1 MKLLILW
8 DVDGTLVDFQGL
20 ASSIYAEAFQSV
32 TGIELLHEPVTTGR
46 TEWAIIDAL
55 LAAHDIPSTDELR
68 TAFFAAIDQSTARMV
83 SELAAR
89 GRVLPGVAITLVHL
103 AGIPNV
109 VQSVATGNT
118 PTVAHRKLHVL
129 GLAHLVDLDVGGY
142 GTDSPHRPDL
152 VKHAIKRATQRHG
165 MAPERVIVVGDTPWD
180 IEAARAH
187 GAIAVG
193 LATGAFSEEE
203 PHEVGAALCL
213 AGLRTGPQRY
223 RLYGTLG
230 ISVLG

>member
-1 MKLLILW
+1 
-8 DVDGTLVDFQGL
+8 V
-20 ASSIYAEAFQSV
+20 
-32 TGIELLHEPVTTGR
+32 
-46 TEWAIIDAL
+46 
-55 LAAHDIPSTDELR
+55 AA
-68 TAFFAAIDQSTARMV
+68 
-83 SELAAR
+83 
-89 GRVLPGVAITLVHL
+89 
-103 AGIPNV
+103 
-109 VQSVATGNT
+109 GNT
-118 PTVAHRKLHVL
+118 PTVAHRKLHAL

-142 GTDSPHRPDL
+142 GTDSPHRPEL